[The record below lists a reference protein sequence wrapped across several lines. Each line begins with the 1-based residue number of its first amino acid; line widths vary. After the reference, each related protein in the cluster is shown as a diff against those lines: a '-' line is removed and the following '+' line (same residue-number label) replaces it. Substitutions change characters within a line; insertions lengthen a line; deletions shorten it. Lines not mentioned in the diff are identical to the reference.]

1 MWLSSHIYKSLQV
14 FMSTSL
20 KLGCGVPK
28 PAGLRVHH
36 GCVVGRRLEVL
47 ICVTVASTWERLGGQ
62 ERTGLG
68 RGSEVF
74 WKVPGRSMG
83 PGQKPPGEIHGP
95 TSATR
100 KLSEREGGWGME
112 IGVPTSVG
120 LSPR

>member
-1 MWLSSHIYKSLQV
+1 MVS
-14 FMSTSL
+14 
-20 KLGCGVPK
+20 PK

-36 GCVVGRRLEVL
+36 RCVVGRRLEVL
-47 ICVTVASTWERLGGQ
+47 IQTICVTIGFTWERLGGQ
-62 ERTGLG
+62 ERTG
-68 RGSEVF
+68 RGKGLRGVLESSREN
-74 WKVPGRSMG
+74 
-83 PGQKPPGEIHGP
+83 HGAWAEATRGNVWT